1 MIPYGLVW
9 TLFLQN
15 SNFIGLVA
23 SLVGTLYMA
32 YDLFGKRRH
41 GPHGPL
47 RTLTEAI
54 TYIVIAS
61 VGGTCAL
68 GIIAF
73 DAVNFDPYFIHVVTI
88 PGAVSVLLT
97 FGASG
102 GVGTGLTYVLTVE
115 RKWNMGRPN
124 ARRDKALLRISSG
137 FLLGVFE
144 GLFVYIVMYN
154 FRHATTITNGIR
166 WGALQGFPAGLL
178 FGFIVARL
186 LVYFDGA
193 KRTAATD
200 SRTGHSE
207 QAVATDTSG
216 PQNTVDAS
224 TSSSTQGEPINAPLQ
239 LPRSPAR
246 TPDRKPTTAP
256 KREIR
261 SGIVNMLAGLAIGVG
276 VGPVTALSYF
286 ALYGPFFT
294 PTFVFI
300 SLAGIVGGCVI
311 GFVLVTAQRLLQ
323 WIDELPDAQL
333 GIFGALLVVAGFMFQ
348 AVQDV
353 VRLLTPLLR

>member
-1 MIPYGLVW
+1 MMISFGLIW

-23 SLVGTLYMA
+23 SLIGTLYMA

-54 TYIVIAS
+54 TYIVIAA
-61 VGGTCAL
+61 VGGTSAL

-73 DAVNFDPYFIHVVTI
+73 DAVNYDPYFIHVVTI
-88 PGAVSVLLT
+88 SGAVSVLLT

-115 RKWNMGRPN
+115 RKWNMGRPR
-124 ARRDKALLRISSG
+124 ARRDKALLRITSG
-137 FLLGVFE
+137 LLLGIFE

-154 FRHATTITNGIR
+154 FRHATTVINGIR

-186 LVYFDGA
+186 LVYFDAGQRPAAISFAPDQTEHMNTTDANDPLNAVGA
-193 KRTAATD
+193 ANVVSA
-200 SRTGHSE
+200 
-207 QAVATDTSG
+207 
-216 PQNTVDAS
+216 
-224 TSSSTQGEPINAPLQ
+224 QGEPRDSAA
-239 LPRSPAR
+239 LPSPRPPAR
-246 TPDRKPTTAP
+246 KPASVHSHKMP
-256 KREIR
+256 
-261 SGIVNMLAGLAIGVG
+261 SGVVNMLTGLAIGIG

-300 SLAGIVGGCVI
+300 SLAGIVGGCVVGI
-311 GFVLVTAQRLLQ
+311 VLVTAQRLLL

-333 GIFGALLVVAGFMFQ
+333 GIFGAMLVVAGFMFQ
-348 AVQDV
+348 AVDDV

>member
-1 MIPYGLVW
+1 MMIPFDLMW

-15 SNFIGLVA
+15 SNFIGLIA

-54 TYIVIAS
+54 TYIVIAA

-73 DAVNFDPYFIHVVTI
+73 DAVNYDPYFIHAVTI

-102 GVGTGLTYVLTVE
+102 GVGTGLTYVVTVE

-124 ARRDKALLRISSG
+124 ARRDKALLRILLG
-137 FLLGVFE
+137 LLLGVFE
-144 GLFVYIVMYN
+144 GLSVYIVMYN
-154 FRHATTITNGIR
+154 FRHATTVINGIR

-186 LVYFDGA
+186 LVHFDGGE
-193 KRTAATD
+193 RP
-200 SRTGHSE
+200 
-207 QAVATDTSG
+207 AVSASAVVHAEASSA
-216 PQNTVDAS
+216 QDAS
-224 TSSSTQGEPINAPLQ
+224 TTTAPESTQAP
-239 LPRSPAR
+239 AG
-246 TPDRKPTTAP
+246 KPTTAP
-256 KREIR
+256 RRLTR
-261 SGIVNMLAGLAIGVG
+261 SAAVNLLAGLAIGIG

-311 GFVLVTAQRLLQ
+311 GFVLVTAQRLLK

-333 GIFGALLVVAGFMFQ
+333 GIFGAMLVVAGFMFQ
-348 AVQDV
+348 AVDDV